1 MGTRF
6 LEFKVNKQRLIKKE
20 DCDFS
25 FIVAGSAGYLR
36 ARFYFSEE
44 WTGCNKAAS
53 FWIDDAEYA
62 VLLDGNNE
70 CVIPKEALSGDLFSV
85 SVTGMSGTA
94 GNKYRITTNKI
105 KVRQEV

>member
-6 LEFKVNKQRLIKKE
+6 LEFKVDKQRLIKKE

-53 FWIDDAEYA
+53 FWIGDVEHA
-62 VLLDGNNE
+62 VLLDNNDE
-70 CVIPKEALSGDLFSV
+70 CVIPKEALSRDRFSV
-85 SVTGMSGTA
+85 SVTGSTGTP
-94 GNKYRITTNKI
+94 GNNYRITTNKI

>member
-6 LEFKVNKQRLIKKE
+6 LEFKVNKQRLLKKE

-36 ARFYFSEE
+36 AKFYFSEE
-44 WTGCNKAAS
+44 WIGCKKAAS
-53 FWIDDAEYA
+53 FWIGDAEYA
-62 VLLDGNNE
+62 VLLNSNDE
-70 CVIPKEALSGDLFSV
+70 CIIPKEVLIGGYFSV
-85 SVTGMSGTA
+85 SVTGMVENVG
-94 GNKYRITTNKI
+94 GNYKITTNKI

>member
-6 LEFKVNKQRLIKKE
+6 LEFKVDKQRLMKKE

-36 ARFYFSEE
+36 AKFHFSEE
-44 WTGCNKAAS
+44 WAGCKKAAS
-53 FWIDDAEYA
+53 FWIGDVEHAA
-62 VLLDGNNE
+62 LLDKNDE
-70 CVIPKEALSGDLFSV
+70 CVIPKEALFGECFAV
-85 SVTGMSGTA
+85 SVTGRGGTT
-94 GNKYRITTNKI
+94 GDPYKISTNRI